1 MTFLRT
7 LSLSFHRL
15 ATLVGLHRLLRK
27 KAPTPAYDPVP
38 HRLLYVAASC
48 LPYHISGYT
57 TRTHEILCALKGM
70 GHDVHAF
77 TRTGYPWDR
86 KDRLCD
92 ATAESTTFDGVRYEH
107 RCYPSNRRL
116 LLQFA
121 VQAAVVIAR
130 YATERKVA
138 VIHAASNHTNA
149 LPALLAARRLG
160 IPFQYE
166 MRGLWELTRASR
178 QPEFENSH
186 NFKLGL
192 ELEGLVA
199 AHADRVFVIS
209 EQLGKFAQERWGIPA
224 QRLFPLPNCVDVMRI
239 RAADPTKIVPN
250 SIGYAGSLIVYE
262 GLDTLIQAVGKL
274 KEQGRELH
282 LNIIG
287 DGEARPQLEELVR
300 QLGLESNVQ
309 LHGKL
314 PPEDARALLARCAVA
329 CIPRKPFQVCQI
341 VPPIKL
347 VEAMAMAIPVIVP
360 DLPVFRDEIGQ
371 SCGAFFFQAGQVED
385 LARVIADALVSPQRL
400 AQCGALARES
410 VQLRRQWR
418 DYVDTLPHTTLEG
431 TGA

>member
-1 MTFLRT
+1 MRNFFLK
-7 LSLSFHRL
+7 LHRDG
-15 ATLVGLHRLLRK
+15 TVYGLHRLLRK
-27 KAPTPAYDPVP
+27 KAPAPVYAPVP
-38 HRLLYVAASC
+38 GRLLYVAASC

-57 TRTHEILCALKGM
+57 TRTHEILCALKGL

-92 ATAESTTFDGVRYEH
+92 ATAESTTLDGVLYEH
-107 RCYPSNRRL
+107 RRHPSNRRL
-116 LLQFA
+116 VLQFA
-121 VQAAVVIAR
+121 VQASAVIAQH
-130 YATERKVA
+130 AAERKVA

-178 QPEFENSH
+178 MPAFENSH

-209 EQLGKFAQERWGIPA
+209 EQLGKFAQELWAIPA
-224 QRLFPLPNCVDVMRI
+224 QRLFPLPNCVDVARI
-239 RAADPTKIVPN
+239 RAADPAKVVPN

-262 GLDTLIQAVGKL
+262 GLDTLIQAVGRL
-274 KEQGRELH
+274 KEQVTDLRLE
-282 LNIIG
+282 IIG
-287 DGEARPQLEELVR
+287 DGEARPQLEELVQR
-300 QLGLESNVQ
+300 LGLTASVR

-314 PPEDARALLARCAVA
+314 APDKARALLGRCALA

-347 VEAMAMAIPVIVP
+347 VEAMAMGKPVIVP

-371 SCGAFFFQAGQVED
+371 SSGAFFFRAGEVED
-385 LARVIADALVSPQRL
+385 LSRVLADALASPQRL
-400 AQCGALARES
+400 ADWGAMARES
-410 VQLRRQWR
+410 VLMRRQWR
-418 DYVDTLPHTTLEG
+418 DYVDKLPHTALEG
-431 TGA
+431 IDA